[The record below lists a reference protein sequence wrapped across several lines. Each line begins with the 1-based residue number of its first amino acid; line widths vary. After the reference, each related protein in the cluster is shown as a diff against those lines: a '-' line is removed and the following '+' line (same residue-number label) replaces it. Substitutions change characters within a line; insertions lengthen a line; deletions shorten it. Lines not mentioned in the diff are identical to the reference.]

1 MDYRLARFL
10 RIVIY
15 ILLGLLCLFILYV
28 GYRGIKN
35 TIKSSTSSTEP
46 AKPAKLSDS
55 QTNGAQMRYV
65 ITGPVVANQNFR
77 KTTIIVSAS
86 QAVVEVAKGYESAPS
101 LSQAFAN
108 NQTAYNTFLSAL
120 NVAGFTSTKAAI
132 SGASREGSCALGN
145 KYSYQIYVNGA
156 FTQDTWNTSCD
167 SRTGTFNGATSRVQT
182 LFQAQIP
189 NYNSIV
195 SSVQ

>member
-15 ILLGLLCLFILYV
+15 ILVGLLCLFVLYI
-28 GYRGIKN
+28 GFKGIQN
-35 TIKSSTSSTEP
+35 TLKSSSNTSEP
-46 AKPAKLSDS
+46 AKAVKLSDN
-55 QTNGAQMRYV
+55 QTNGSQMRYV

-77 KTTIIVSAS
+77 QTTIIVSAS
-86 QAVVEVAKGYESAPS
+86 QAVVEVTKGYESAPA

-120 NVAGFTSTKAAI
+120 GVAGFTNSKTAPE
-132 SGASREGSCALGN
+132 GASREGSCSSGN
-145 KYSYQIYVNGA
+145 KFSYQIYANGA

-167 SRTGTFNGATSRVQT
+167 SRTGTFNGSTSHVQA

-189 NYNSIV
+189 NYSSIV